1 METHVRI
8 KDFKI
13 LKIKTKKNKNKNKN
27 IGERQWNKPE
37 ELGEGN

>member
-13 LKIKTKKNKNKNKN
+13 LKIKTKKNKNKN